1 MKKEQ
6 DKWAE
11 SLRNRMKDYSES
23 LSEGLWERIEHD
35 LPASRVLP
43 FWGHVVSR
51 WQQPLLS

>member
-11 SLRNRMKDYSES
+11 SLRNRMKDYSEP

-43 FWGHVVSR
+43 F
-51 WQQPLLS
+51 